1 MSIWILQ
8 VTVSEDGTKQI
19 QGQVICR
26 AMGNNNTPV
35 PENDARYIAYV
46 IQVKKIKYKKIK
58 CLCSISIGC
67 IY

>member
-1 MSIWILQ
+1 
-8 VTVSEDGTKQI
+8 
-19 QGQVICR
+19 
-26 AMGNNNTPV
+26 MGNNNTPV